1 MSYNPYLYGGNPYQ
15 NLAQQQQIQYYQNQL
30 QQLEQQQQ
38 AQAQMQAQNQMQT
51 QPQPTNGIIGKIIS
65 KEDDI
70 NPFEVPANNQ
80 YGFFPAADMSV
91 IYAKMWDKNG
101 DIDTRVYVEVPKN
114 QEENKQDATANA
126 VNLVDEL
133 QTFKQEVMARFDAL
147 EKTGKVEVKEVKGDK

>member
-1 MSYNPYLYGGNPYQ
+1 MYQNPYLYGTNPYQ
-15 NLAQQQQIQYYQNQL
+15 NLAQQQQIQFYQNQL

-38 AQAQMQAQNQMQT
+38 AQNQFQQMQN
-51 QPQPTNGIIGKIIS
+51 QPQQQPANGIAGRMIA

-80 YGFFPAADMSV
+80 YGFFPTADMSV

-114 QEENKQDATANA
+114 QEDNRQDATANA

-133 QTFKQEVMARFDAL
+133 QTFKQEIMARFDAL
-147 EKTGKVEVKEVKGDK
+147 DGTGKAEVKEAKGDK

>member
-1 MSYNPYLYGGNPYQ
+1 MYQNPYLYGANPYQ
-15 NLAQQQQIQYYQNQL
+15 NLAQQQQIQFYQNQL

-38 AQAQMQAQNQMQT
+38 AQNQFQQMQN
-51 QPQPTNGIIGKIIS
+51 QPQQQPANGIAGRMIA

-80 YGFFPAADMSV
+80 YGFFPTADMSV

-114 QEENKQDATANA
+114 QEDNRQDATANA

-133 QTFKQEVMARFDAL
+133 QTFKQEIMARFDAL
-147 EKTGKVEVKEVKGDK
+147 DGTGKAEVKEAKGDK